1 MAVCVERMW
10 RILDTFTPCLE
21 VMDVKVDHGSKF
33 LKGSSINQWH
43 YFRRRGD
50 TIQVYYSKTG
60 YFALLS
66 ISYFNILGHQL
77 MEVFFSNVITHG
89 LIFYVRYFQY
99 LILFQGNFQ
108 NPRLLQETIT
118 FINHD
123 LSWEK
128 YSLKIISS
136 LQVKNLLNNYS
147 LKILLI
153 DVHKKKSVEID
164 PFLEN
169 IQIPVIKIFKNPR
182 MKKSTVGP
190 STNILKNRR
199 WVHQK
204 NIPQINDSPLKL
216 S

>member
-66 ISYFNILGHQL
+66 KSYFNILGHQL

-153 DVHKKKSVEID
+153 DVHKKNPQKLILFQKIYKYLSLK
-164 PFLEN
+164 FLK
-169 IQIPVIKIFKNPR
+169 IQE
-182 MKKSTVGP
+182 
-190 STNILKNRR
+190 
-199 WVHQK
+199 
-204 NIPQINDSPLKL
+204 
-216 S
+216 